1 MTWIRLLSLLG
12 HLYKRKILGEIG
24 SLVGRVAKLDLNTIN
39 RTKGRSARMVIYVN
53 LDKPLVSQIRINGE
67 IQKFI
72 YESFPTICFKYGRYG
87 HAKEVCT
94 MAVENRLHREERSS
108 SEIRLMLESP

>member
-24 SLVGRVAKLDLNTIN
+24 SLVGRAAKLDLNTIN

-53 LDKPLVSQIRINGE
+53 LDKLSCLKFESMVKFKNSFTSPFPRSALNMGDMGMPKRFVLWRLRID
-67 IQKFI
+67 FI
-72 YESFPTICFKYGRYG
+72 GKRE
-87 HAKEVCT
+87 A
-94 MAVENRLHREERSS
+94 HRRSV
-108 SEIRLMLESP
+108 